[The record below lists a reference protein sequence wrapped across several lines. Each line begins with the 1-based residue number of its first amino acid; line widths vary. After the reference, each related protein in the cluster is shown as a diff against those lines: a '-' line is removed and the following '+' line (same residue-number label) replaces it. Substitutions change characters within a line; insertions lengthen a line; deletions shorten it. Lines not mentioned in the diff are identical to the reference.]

1 MAAAIGVGV
10 GGTGLAIY
18 SAGLFAADLATEIGL
33 GPAQY
38 GASITLVAFGLALA
52 APIVGHIVDKVG
64 VKAPAIFGALCAA
77 LGFVALATVVHS
89 VAAYMTTMAFI
100 GFFGART
107 GPIAFSRA
115 VSSWFDRSRGLALG
129 ITMMGSGVATA
140 IIPITIGRVVEL
152 EGWKYGYLT
161 LACVA
166 VAGVIPSLF
175 FLSVAP
181 RQEPATNLDTA
192 PQEAELE
199 FSAIRR
205 DPLYWRL
212 ILTFALMAI
221 TVTGLVPYL
230 IPMLRQDGMSIG
242 GAAVIASTLGV
253 AVIVSRVVVGW
264 LIDILRPTVVTAV
277 LCLLCAG
284 GVLLFAVG
292 GIAFAPALAL
302 ALGCLLGAE
311 LDLVGFFTSRYFGL
325 VAFGKAFAG
334 PYMAFV
340 IGGGIAPLCVG
351 AIVERTGSYTVV
363 LHTVSALAALCAVAF
378 LALPPVRTPKKGP
391 AIVDD
396 TRKVPVSVST
406 DE

>member
-1 MAAAIGVGV
+1 MA
-10 GGTGLAIY
+10 T
-18 SAGLFAADLATEIGL
+18 
-33 GPAQY
+33 
-38 GASITLVAFGLALA
+38 
-52 APIVGHIVDKVG
+52 IVQ
-64 VKAPAIFGALCAA
+64 
-77 LGFVALATVVHS
+77 S

-100 GFFGART
+100 GFFGAGT

-115 VSSWFDRSRGLALG
+115 VSSWFDRARGLALG
-129 ITMMGSGVATA
+129 ITMMGSGLATA

-152 EGWKYGYLT
+152 EGWKFGYLT

-166 VAGVIPSLF
+166 VVGVIPSLF
-175 FLSVAP
+175 FLTVAP
-181 RQEPATNLDTA
+181 RVEPVASESAVPNA
-192 PQEAELE
+192 PELE

-212 ILTFALMAI
+212 ILTFGLMAI

-242 GAAVIASTLGV
+242 GAAGIASTLGV
-253 AVIVSRVVVGW
+253 AVIVSRVVIGW

-284 GVLLFAVG
+284 GVLTFAVG

-325 VAFGKAFAG
+325 AAFGKAFAG

-351 AIVERTGSYTVV
+351 AIVQRTESYTAV
-363 LHTVSALAALCAVAF
+363 LYTVSALAALCAVAF
-378 LALPPVRTPKKGP
+378 LALPPVRTPKQG
-391 AIVDD
+391 AEGVVDAK
-396 TRKVPVSVST
+396 TVPVSVSA